1 MSLWSLVDA
10 GGAGRVW
17 NVTDRVLESGQG
29 GRIVIKTYEVPEGDE
44 FFGPRFVA
52 ETRGVARIAHRRRR
66 GAARSR
72 VRRLRRLGGD
82 AAGTGSRCGPASPVP
97 ARFPPPLAMAWLGQ
111 AASAMAEVQ
120 PHGHRPSRAAPS
132 RLFVR
137 SDERMVLTE
146 FGAPRGMDRLLDA
159 PEYLSPEEAKGE
171 QPATYSDI
179 YQLGLIAYAC
189 LAGRPPFLSENPLEV
204 AMMHVRHEPPP
215 LPDHVPGP
223 VQRIV
228 WRCLAKSPATAGR
241 IWRSWPVP
249 PSGSAVIQAGTRL
262 DDRYVL
268 EDVVGRGRLGEVW
281 RAHDTT
287 LGRVL
292 AVSSRDP
299 RWVTNPASGNGSG
312 PTLGPSPNL
321 RDPNI
326 VDVYDSATSVD
337 TPTWSSS
344 SSRANRYTRS
354 CAGSARSRRP
364 RR

>member
-1 MSLWSLVDA
+1 VATVTCRSGVGAAADVSLGAYAAPMVAVGSVLGRYELWSLVDA

-52 ETRGVARIAHRRRR
+52 ETRGVARIAHPGVVALLDLGYDDSVAWVAMQREY
-66 GAARSR
+66 GESLRSR
-72 VRRLRRLGGD
+72 LAR
-82 AAGTGSRCGPASPVP
+82 TGAVP
-97 ARFPPPLAMAWLGQ
+97 APLAMAWLGQ
-111 AASAMAEVQ
+111 AASAMAEV
-120 PHGHRPSRAAPS
+120 HRMGIVHRGLRPS

-228 WRCLAKSPATAGR
+228 WRCLAKSPSDRWPDMEILARTAE
-241 IWRSWPVP
+241 WAAP
-249 PSGSAVIQAGTRL
+249 
-262 DDRYVL
+262 
-268 EDVVGRGRLGEVW
+268 
-281 RAHDTT
+281 
-287 LGRVL
+287 
-292 AVSSRDP
+292 
-299 RWVTNPASGNGSG
+299 
-312 PTLGPSPNL
+312 
-321 RDPNI
+321 
-326 VDVYDSATSVD
+326 
-337 TPTWSSS
+337 
-344 SSRANRYTRS
+344 
-354 CAGSARSRRP
+354 
-364 RR
+364 